1 MSKPSTRNVGI
12 SKSLQALP
20 RPFLEFSFFTKKLTT
35 HVTTAHRFLRQA
47 DRTWPKV
54 PKVDVSSSFHREFLK
69 TGY

>member
-20 RPFLEFSFFTKKLTT
+20 QPFVEFSFFTKKLTS
-35 HVTTAHRFLRQA
+35 HVITAQRFLRQA
-47 DRTWPKV
+47 DRTW